1 MTPATLRW
9 VLAAT
14 ISSVLISGCAA
25 NSTETTVFSASTTS
39 EAVSYTTAQ
48 TMNLTGAV
56 DLAERDANDDFFYV
70 AQREGLITRHSYD
83 SAVSETVLDIRALT
97 TTDNERGLLGI
108 TFQQN
113 KKKQWHLYVNYT
125 NTEGNTEVVEYLAH
139 ADGTIDAATRRE
151 LLTVQQPYANHNGG
165 GLAIG
170 PDNMLYISLGDGGS
184 ANDPERRAQ
193 DLTTLLG
200 KLLRIN
206 PAPSQ
211 KLPYSIPTD
220 NPFVNTPHARP
231 EIWSIGLR
239 NPWRFTF
246 AASGDLWI
254 ADVGQNTWEEIDHV
268 RFTGITPAGRG
279 VNFGW
284 SGFEGSHRFN
294 ADQSVQNHVPP
305 IFEYEHVDGEC
316 SISGAAM
323 STATNLPKRPD
334 RFFFGDFCSGTIRS
348 IAQDVEGQTS
358 VEKVATGLGNVTA
371 VRSTSRGIYVLTL
384 DGPILEIHTS

>member
-1 MTPATLRW
+1 
-9 VLAAT
+9 
-14 ISSVLISGCAA
+14 
-25 NSTETTVFSASTTS
+25 
-39 EAVSYTTAQ
+39 
-48 TMNLTGAV
+48 MNLAGAV

-97 TTDNERGLLGI
+97 STDNERGLLGI

-113 KKKQWHLYVNYT
+113 KKNQWHLYVNYT

-231 EIWSIGLR
+231 EIWSVGLR

-323 STATNLPKRPD
+323 STATNLPKRPN
-334 RFFFGDFCSGTIRS
+334 RFFFGDFCSGIIRS